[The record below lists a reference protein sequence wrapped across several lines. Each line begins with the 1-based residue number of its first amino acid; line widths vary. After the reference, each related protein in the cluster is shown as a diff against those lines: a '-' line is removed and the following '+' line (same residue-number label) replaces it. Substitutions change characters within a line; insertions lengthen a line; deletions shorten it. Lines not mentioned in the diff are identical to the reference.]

1 MNISVVQ
8 PDLADMQLISTYN
21 KEFILLINFY
31 SKYAWVIPLKD
42 KKDETIAKVYQ
53 KVLDESGR
61 KPNKIWVRKGSEF

>member
-61 KPNKIWVRKGSEF
+61 KPNKIWVRKGSKF

>member
-61 KPNKIWVRKGSEF
+61 KPNKIWGRKGSKF

>member
-21 KEFILLINFY
+21 KELN

-42 KKDETIAKVYQ
+42 KKDETITKVYQ

>member
-42 KKDETIAKVYQ
+42 KKDETITKVYQ